1 MYVDYT
7 DGEFTLGLGCWHGH
21 YDLYRKD
28 YEDLLNDIEN
38 ILNNLLVAVTIRCDG
53 EWYGSWKATVSE
65 CSKKELIIQAR
76 EIMHK
81 ELIEKTKK
89 NGYQLE
95 CEFFNKSK
103 DFIYRIDPE
112 I

>member
-1 MYVDYT
+1 MKMIYY
-7 DGEFTLGLGCWHGH
+7 
-21 YDLYRKD
+21 
-28 YEDLLNDIEN
+28 
-38 ILNNLLVAVTIRCDG
+38 
-53 EWYGSWKATVSE
+53 
-65 CSKKELIIQAR
+65 
-76 EIMHK
+76 K